1 MVKIFCWLTFASL
14 CAAAPAKLD
23 FTRDIRPI
31 LSDKCFTCHGPDEKT
46 RMAGLRL
53 DTKDGAFE
61 DRKNGAAV
69 VPGSV
74 AKSKLLTRISHEN
87 KNLRMPPA
95 SAGEPLSERQISLIK
110 QWVEAGA
117 PWAMHWAYEPPK
129 RPTIPEVRAK
139 AQVRNPI
146 DSLVLARLEKENL
159 TFSPEAD
166 RVTLLRRLT
175 FDLTGLPPTPK
186 EIAAFIADKHPGA
199 YERQVDRLLQSQHY
213 GEKMAMQW
221 LDLARYADTHGYHI
235 DSHRDMWP
243 WRDWVIRALNDNKP
257 FDQFTVEQLAGDLM
271 PGANTETR
279 IATAFNRNHMI
290 NFEGGAIPDEYQ
302 TEYVAD
308 RVETTSVV
316 WMGMTTG
323 CAKCHDHKYDPI
335 RQKDYYQMAAF
346 FNTIPEKGLDG
357 RKGNAEPMMLLPG
370 HEKQLLDELGKAIPA
385 KEKLLPEKEMTA
397 MQTQWETTGL
407 AKFAG
412 PSRDGLIAHYE
423 FDDSLADVAGGYRHG
438 RATSGEV
445 SYADGIVGR
454 SATFGG
460 QQISVEL
467 ASTSDID
474 LAKPF
479 SMAFWVK
486 PSGDKPMTFLKQMD
500 EAGRGWSIQWGESEA
515 IPGLKRVANVRL
527 VFAGG
532 NGKQLEL
539 VSRTRIAQGQWT
551 HILVSNSARGPQGV
565 QVYFNGAAEAFDVS
579 GEASATGSSAPIR
592 IQGGIGGLFGQ
603 LDDLRLY
610 ARASGPEL
618 AQQLSQQEPVRA
630 MLFNAATKRN
640 RDQAF
645 KLRDYFLTREA
656 PEEQRKLYA
665 ELKQLKEQRD
675 RLELEAP
682 SVMVMEEMTKPRDTF
697 ILGRGDYQNKGEK
710 VFANTPAML
719 QPIES
724 SLPKNRY
731 GLAKWLVQPD
741 HPLTARVAVN
751 RYWQNYFGVGLVKTV
766 EDFGSQGDAPSNQD
780 LLDFLATEFVR
791 TGWDVKAMQRLIVTS
806 STYRQSSKV
815 TAEMHERDPE
825 NRLLARG
832 PRYRLPAELVHDN
845 ALFISGLINLKV
857 GGKSVYPY
865 QPSGIWEELAFGGEY
880 SAQKYKQSHGADLY
894 RRAMYTFWKRTA
906 PPASM
911 STFDA
916 PDREKCVARRA
927 VTNTP
932 LQALV
937 LWNDPTYLE
946 AARVFAVRML
956 KAGGVDTASRVRYGF
971 ELATGRKPQAK
982 ELSVL
987 ADLVSEQVAIYKKD
1001 EASAGA
1007 LLKVGESPV
1016 DLSLNKSELAGWTTL
1031 ATTILNLDEV
1041 ITKE

>member
-1 MVKIFCWLTFASL
+1 MVQILVWLTLASL
-14 CAAAPAKLD
+14 CLAAPAKLD

-31 LSDKCFTCHGPDEKT
+31 LSDKCFSCHGPDEKK

-53 DTKDGAFE
+53 DTKDSAFE
-61 DRKNGAAV
+61 DRKNGPAI
-69 VPGSV
+69 VPGSA
-74 AKSKLLTRISHEN
+74 AKSKLLIRVSHEN
-87 KNLRMPPA
+87 RNLRMPPA
-95 SAGEPLSERQISLIK
+95 AAGEPLSERQIGLIK
-110 QWVEAGA
+110 QWIEAGA
-117 PWAMHWAYEPPK
+117 PWALHWAYEPPK
-129 RPTIPEVRAK
+129 RPIIPEVKAK
-139 AQVRNPI
+139 ALVRNPI
-146 DSLVLARLEKENL
+146 DSLVLARLEKDNL
-159 TFSPEAD
+159 RFSPEAD
-166 RVTLLRRLT
+166 RATLLRRLS

-186 EIAAFIADKHPGA
+186 EISSYVADKQAGA
-199 YERQVDRLLQSQHY
+199 YERQVDRLLQSNHY

-243 WRDWVIRALNDNKP
+243 WRDWVIRAFNGNKP

-290 NFEGGAIPDEYQ
+290 NFEGGAIPEEYQ
-302 TEYVAD
+302 AEYVAD

-370 HEKQLLDELGKAIPA
+370 HEKQLLDELGKVIPA
-385 KEKLLPEKEMTA
+385 KEKLLPDKEVAA
-397 MQTQWETTGL
+397 MQLQWEKAGL
-407 AKFAG
+407 AKIAA
-412 PSRDGLIAHYE
+412 PSREGLLAHYE
-423 FDDSLADVAGGYRHG
+423 FDDNLADVAGGYRHG
-438 RATSGEV
+438 RATAGEM

-460 QQISVEL
+460 QQISVDL
-467 ASTSDID
+467 TAISDID

-479 SMAFWVK
+479 TIAFWVK
-486 PSGDKPMTFLKQMD
+486 PSGDKQMTFLKQMD
-500 EAGRGWSIQWGESEA
+500 EAGRGWSIHWGESEA
-515 IPGLKRVANVRL
+515 IPGLKRVANVRI
-527 VFAGG
+527 VFAEGK
-532 NGKQLEL
+532 GKQLEL

-551 HILVSNSARGPQGV
+551 HITVSNTAQGPQGFG
-565 QVYFNGAAEAFDVS
+565 VYLNGAVETFDVS
-579 GEASATGSSAPIR
+579 GEASTFGSSAPIR
-592 IQGGIGGLFGQ
+592 IQGGVGGLFGQ
-603 LDDLRLY
+603 LDDLRFYGKASSLEF
-610 ARASGPEL
+610 AR
-618 AQQLSQQEPVRA
+618 QLSQQEPVRA
-630 MLFNAATKRN
+630 MLFNATTKRN

-656 PEEQRKLYA
+656 PPEQRKLYA

-682 SVMVMEEMTKPRDTF
+682 SVMVMEEMAKPRDTF

-710 VFANTPAML
+710 VMPNTPAML
-719 QPIES
+719 QPIDS

-751 RYWQNYFGVGLVKTV
+751 RYWQNYFGIGLVKTV
-766 EDFGSQGDAPSNQD
+766 EDFGSQGDPPSNQY
-780 LLDFLATEFVR
+780 LLDFLATEFVH

-806 STYRQSSKV
+806 ATYRQSSKV
-815 TAEMHERDPE
+815 TAEMQERDPE

-832 PRYRLPAELVHDN
+832 PRHRLPAELVRDN
-845 ALFISGLINLKV
+845 ALFISGLINLEV
-857 GGKSVYPY
+857 GGRSVYPY

-880 SAQKYKQSHGADLY
+880 SAQKYRQSHGADLY

-911 STFDA
+911 SAFDA

-937 LWNDPTYLE
+937 LWNDPTYVE
-946 AARVFAVRML
+946 AARAFAARIL
-956 KAGGVDTASRVRYGF
+956 KEGGTDMTSRLRYGF
-971 ELATGRKPQAK
+971 ELATGRKPLAK

-987 ADLVSEQVAIYKKD
+987 ADLVNEQVAVYKKD
-1001 EASAGA
+1001 RGSAEA

-1016 DLSLNKSELAGWTTL
+1016 DPTLNNSELAGWTTL
-1031 ATTILNLDEV
+1031 ASTILNLDEV